1 MKKSSSVPRLQ
12 IMEHAELESAHTLR
26 NSNTPHQPRHRRFPM
41 SPIEFTSNF
50 LTKMLEWEDWYYAE
64 KKKIENMSSGSHIDA
79 VCLESR
85 AKLELILQP
94 YLTETAFNTIG
105 QAKLETLGVGR
116 PRLYDQ
122 EAISCTE
129 ITPTKFETITI
140 SRKQQNR
147 YSKYLIFLKKDNF
160 KIDKALQSID
170 GVNWTKKNSI

>member
-1 MKKSSSVPRLQ
+1 
-12 IMEHAELESAHTLR
+12 
-26 NSNTPHQPRHRRFPM
+26 M

-105 QAKLETLGVGR
+105 QAKLETLGVRR

-160 KIDKALQSID
+160 KIDKAFQSID

>member
-1 MKKSSSVPRLQ
+1 MGRLALCRK
-12 IMEHAELESAHTLR
+12 E
-26 NSNTPHQPRHRRFPM
+26 
-41 SPIEFTSNF
+41 
-50 LTKMLEWEDWYYAE
+50 
-64 KKKIENMSSGSHIDA
+64 KIENISSGSHIDA

-147 YSKYLIFLKKDNF
+147 YSKYLIFLKKITSKLTKRF
-160 KIDKALQSID
+160 KALMVSTGQKRIPYS
-170 GVNWTKKNSI
+170 GAPSAMTSYNAATPNMA